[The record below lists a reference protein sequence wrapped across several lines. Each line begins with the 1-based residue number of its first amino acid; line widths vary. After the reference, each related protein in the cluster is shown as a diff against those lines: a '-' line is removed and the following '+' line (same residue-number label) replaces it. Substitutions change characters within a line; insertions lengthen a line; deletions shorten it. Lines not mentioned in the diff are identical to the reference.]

1 MAVSKLVRALNLLF
15 GRGWSDS
22 FEECREKLRKLAYT
36 FAVERCDFMR
46 RLPPALAVASGFLW
60 VTAAALSAQ
69 EPSRGPDGRTSYH
82 VSGIEVLPIAGKPF
96 FGKDSIEWT
105 RKLEDGST
113 VSTHLDAV
121 VARDSEGRI
130 YRERRHFVPASSTK
144 ESRLEAIIVYD
155 PTSKT
160 KTECT
165 LATRECS
172 ITAYGAP
179 KSFRP
184 MPVGTFAEG
193 TRHLT
198 REGLGNNVV
207 DDLNVIGTRETTYID
222 QGAVGNDRPLVSTR
236 EFWYSPDLET
246 NVSVTRQD
254 PTEGT
259 QVIHLIDLSRSEPD
273 AALFAIPSGYAMH
286 DLRQPAQ
293 TLN

>member
-1 MAVSKLVRALNLLF
+1 
-15 GRGWSDS
+15 
-22 FEECREKLRKLAYT
+22 
-36 FAVERCDFMR
+36 MR
-46 RLPPALAVASGFLW
+46 RLSIAIALISGFSW
-60 VTAAALSAQ
+60 IAAIPLSAQ
-69 EPSRGPDGRTSYH
+69 EASQPLRGPDGHTTSH
-82 VSGIEVLPIAGKPF
+82 VSGIEVMPVSGKPF
-96 FGKDSIEWT
+96 FAKDSIEWT

-113 VSTHLDAV
+113 VSTHLYAV

-130 YRERRHFVPASSTK
+130 YRERRNFVPASST
-144 ESRLEAIIVYD
+144 EEPRLEAIIVFD

-165 LATRECS
+165 LATHNCN
-172 ITAYGAP
+172 ITAYRAA

-184 MPVGTFAEG
+184 MPAGTFAEG

-198 REGLGNNVV
+198 REELGTNVV

-246 NVSVTRQD
+246 NVSVTRQN

-286 DLRQPAQ
+286 DLRQPTPAQ
-293 TLN
+293 N